1 MAIFHLHLNHHQ
13 PSNGPIRAKHITQC
27 SSVIGQY
34 DKVSGGVIRVS
45 QIRPYLRHV
54 HWTCVHRVCSW
65 TLGGVTS
72 LRWGSLLNIE
82 TFASFN
88 STCVLPNIW
97 PEQSVCT
104 SLNEKVPGKFSL
116 IQTWEKKVALLFDNF
131 WDKQY
136 WDGRV
141 PKCQLFFPQV
151 RVYSLRGS
159 NICPDYRI

>member
-1 MAIFHLHLNHHQ
+1 MAIFHRHHHHHHQ

-54 HWTCVHRVCSW
+54 HWKCVHRVCSW
-65 TLGGVTS
+65 TLCGEPS

-82 TFASFN
+82 KFTSFN

-97 PEQSVCT
+97 TEQSVCT
-104 SLNEKVPGKFSL
+104 SFNKFFIL
-116 IQTWEKKVALLFDNF
+116 KFFQTCPKADIRMAYKGRDFLRCAQIWIFLTVLPSF
-131 WDKQY
+131 WRK
-136 WDGRV
+136 
-141 PKCQLFFPQV
+141 
-151 RVYSLRGS
+151 
-159 NICPDYRI
+159 